1 MPGKS
6 QSRRAERKD
15 RSQNRN
21 TCLDRAVQLWQ
32 LEHDKPNALSLKKI
46 CERVET
52 EFFDETGQ
60 RVHLSDSTLS
70 RRVKGGRSM
79 EQAGEEM
86 AWIGVS
92 EGREVIA
99 YIQECAGRG
108 FPLNHKRIREHVNEI
123 ARAKWG
129 DKFPEK
135 GVGKHWTARF
145 ISDHHDEIQSHWSCP
160 LGP

>member
-108 FPLNHKRIREHVNEI
+108 FPLNHKRIREHVL
-123 ARAKWG
+123 
-129 DKFPEK
+129 DPELLGHVSFRRVCK
-135 GVGKHWTARF
+135 SVHKSDI
-145 ISDHHDEIQSHWSCP
+145 IS
-160 LGP
+160 